1 MPNKGEKAAESIHE
15 IGAQRDPDVDGDA
28 AAAIAKDLTAAGVV
42 VDANKL
48 YDQGRYDRAI
58 SD

>member
-1 MPNKGEKAAESIHE
+1 MPNKGEKAAESTHE
-15 IGAQRDPDVDGDA
+15 TGDQTYVDVDGDI
-28 AAAIAKDLTAAGVV
+28 AAAIAKDLTAAGVD

-48 YDQGRYDRAI
+48 YGQGRYDRAI

>member
-1 MPNKGEKAAESIHE
+1 MPNKGAKAAEHTHE
-15 IGAQRDPDVDGDA
+15 TGDQMVVDVDGDV

-48 YDQGRYDRAI
+48 YDQ
-58 SD
+58 SK